1 MAGILAAAST
11 TPNVASMLPSDL
23 RFLRTELHHQSKFL
37 SPSSLALR
45 GFLQADQLRSRS
57 AIPAVTVASWSRHGM
72 QAGRK
77 QQRGDLILVSASTG
91 DDDAEVAGLLEPPAE
106 DVVDDVTD
114 ENADVVEL
122 KQRLID
128 SLYGTQRG
136 LRASS
141 DTRAEV
147 IELITQL
154 EAKNPTPA
162 PTEALTLLNGKWI
175 LAYTSYSEIF
185 PLLATGNLPLV
196 KVGEISQTIDSS
208 AFTVENS
215 VVFEGPLTTT
225 SFSTSASFE
234 VRSPKRVQI
243 KFEEGIISTPKLT
256 DSIEVPE
263 SVDVLGRT
271 IDLTPIQGLLRPL
284 QDAAMSVARTISGQP
299 PLKFPIQGN
308 RAESWLL
315 TTFLDEDLRIS
326 RGDGGSVFVLVREA
340 SPWLY

>member
-23 RFLRTELHHQSKFL
+23 RVLRTELHHQSKFL
-37 SPSSLALR
+37 SPSALALR

-57 AIPAVTVASWSRHGM
+57 AIPPVTVASWSRHGM

-77 QQRGDLILVSASTG
+77 QQRGDLILVSAN
-91 DDDAEVAGLLEPPAE
+91 A
-106 DVVDDVTD
+106 VTD

-284 QDAAMSVARTISGQP
+284 QAAAMSVARTISGQP